1 MYLVVND
8 RLFLLICRLLDNLNI
23 FAVGLIKLQIP
34 YHRQDQDV
42 YTCAG
47 ILNNPSIFS

>member
-1 MYLVVND
+1 MGYFCSYVV
-8 RLFLLICRLLDNLNI
+8 FLDNLNI

-34 YHRQDQDV
+34 YHRQDQV
-42 YTCAG
+42 SCVAG